1 MYKIQESFRL
11 PRQHPLWRLAI
22 HGADQRSHWSSAI
35 RRRNQKTC
43 PGNIGSD
50 VMISIVF
57 HPRGVHNQRLRKMT
71 KSSNHIKPCSTIL
84 QNRAKHWKHVSGRL
98 WESALFLPR
107 CLWYGT
113 LSGFNAGD
121 GSVSPCSAQ
130 ASPTFTVH
138 TLAFNTVTF
147 WSAQRNHIDSC
158 WEMGQRV
165 PTPYGKKDWSL
176 YIVMMHKVFH

>member
-22 HGADQRSHWSSAI
+22 HVADQRSHWSSVI
-35 RRRNQKTC
+35 RCRNQKTC

-50 VMISIVF
+50 VMTSIVF
-57 HPRGVHNQRLRKMT
+57 HPRGVHNQRLKKMT

-84 QNRAKHWKHVSGRL
+84 QNTAKHWKHVSGRL

-130 ASPTFTVH
+130 ASPTFTFTVH

-147 WSAQRNHIDSC
+147 LVCTKESHRFLL
-158 WEMGQRV
+158 R
-165 PTPYGKKDWSL
+165 DWSTCL
-176 YIVMMHKVFH
+176 